1 MRGETGE
8 NRPDSQAPSYR
19 IRLLAD
25 APAES
30 DEFAAKAHERVAD
43 AVAELVVHEPGG
55 KVVGLEGLWGSGKS
69 TVVRLTRERL
79 ANGGLGTEDV
89 TRVVVFDAWAHQGD
103 PLRRTFLE
111 AVIREVAD
119 AGWLDAALAKAASDE
134 LAGRTSKVTTISTSR
149 LSTEGKLAAGATV
162 LLALGASLFANHFSH
177 YHRGAIVLGAI
188 LLIAPLLVV
197 FGLWVAKRV
206 GQRLGDG
213 NRLAALNPSSFF
225 ANDQTTE
232 TVTEGVQRGEPTS
245 VEFERIFSRVLA
257 AALSPPRRLLLVLD
271 NLDRVDEDDAR
282 KILATMQTFT
292 GTTHVPEDWASR
304 VWTLIPYD
312 AGGLENLWAAA
323 ASSEAASTA
332 EAEAGG
338 APTLAS
344 AFLDK
349 LFQVR
354 FETPPL
360 VLSDWRSY
368 VTRLL
373 GEAFPDEEEAS
384 LQAVLRLRSLYPGAV
399 PGRAVAAEA
408 PTPRQLKQFVNQI
421 GAIRRQRDDV
431 SLVHIAYYVL
441 LRRDSINVP
450 TDLIAG
456 TVPHTKLTHIF
467 AAGVREDL
475 AALHF
480 GADRQ
485 LAQQLLLGPALEDAF
500 ATGEPSVL
508 EGLGERPGFMD
519 ALENIDFPA
528 KAADG
533 GIELTRAAAVLSRA
547 GLLTIEAVSG
557 WATAVLDPLAR
568 QTPQWR
574 LQARD
579 SGVGLAILLNR
590 VSGGDDSR
598 LTEVLSR
605 VVRSP
610 VEADTEGRGQL
621 EGLAGL
627 LDELNDLGRVSDGVR
642 VTVDIPPTRLVDS
655 LAYLREQ
662 TQRPRGSRILALDAK
677 PDDVVTA
684 LVDAASLSRIAEAR
698 GALDMLLVRPQRV
711 SLKEL
716 AAAVLTWL
724 SANEPAREE
733 QLALLLEWLDRA
745 QKSLDAESVLG
756 AAADDG
762 TLMHLVAVAYANG
775 WYSEAGAASMLH
787 LLVRP
792 ELPEPAASRQS
803 PTGVATVR
811 QALSGLSP
819 AELVA
824 AQLEWLKQHKRDA
837 FEVVFAVAK
846 GVAQPWVDQQMR
858 ALSDADALVTTP
870 AQFLANWEYLRTVLG
885 PEYFLRHTRQLL
897 DRETRR
903 ERILA
908 GLNDPQLALDSL
920 AAADGEKVATYL
932 SEVERAAATI
942 LRSATAADWETA
954 LRSTETQPLLSLAV
968 RLAGIKAAP
977 RNPTGL
983 QDALHAH
990 FQALAADEE
999 AWHPDAATFAK
1010 LTRLLGGPA
1019 RRVLASQLCAELEG
1033 RDGQVGPELF
1043 PTYGEFLGGE
1053 TGFRSHPKLP
1063 NVVERFVARDQWPVV
1078 AWFVQLAER
1087 EEDALNETGRRDEM
1101 NHLREAVAE
1110 RLRST
1115 GDEAPEELKE
1125 LGGLLGVKPEEATE
1139 S

>member
-1 MRGETGE
+1 MRPETGD
-8 NRPDSQAPSYR
+8 NRPDTQTPAYR

-30 DEFAAKAHERVAD
+30 DEFAAKAHEHVAD
-43 AVAELVVHEPGG
+43 AIAELVVREPGG

-69 TVVRLTRERL
+69 TVVRLMRKRL
-79 ANGGLGTEDV
+79 ANGDLSTEDL

-119 AGWLDAALAKAASDE
+119 AGWLDGALAKAASDE
-134 LAGRTSKVTTISTSR
+134 LAGRTSKITTTSTSR

-162 LLALGASLFANHFSH
+162 LLALGAALFANHFSH
-177 YHRGAIVLGAI
+177 YHRLAIALGGI

-245 VEFERIFSRVLA
+245 VEFERIFSRVLT
-257 AALSPPRRLLLVLD
+257 AALSAPRRLLLVLD
-271 NLDRVDEDDAR
+271 NLDRVEEDDAR

-292 GTTHVPEDWASR
+292 GTTHVREDWASH

-312 AGGLENLWAAA
+312 AGGLENLWAVA

-332 EAEAGG
+332 EAEAAG

-349 LFQVR
+349 LFEVR

-368 VTRLL
+368 ITRLL
-373 GEAFPDEEEAS
+373 EEAFPDEEEAT
-384 LQAVLRLRSLYPGAV
+384 LRAVLRLRSLYAGAV
-399 PGRAVAAEA
+399 PGGAVAAEA

-431 SLVHIAYYVL
+431 PIVHIAYYVL
-441 LRRDSINVP
+441 LRRDSMNVP
-450 TDLIAG
+450 ADLITG

-467 AAGVREDL
+467 GAGVREDL

-480 GADRQ
+480 GADRE

-500 ATGEPSVL
+500 ATGEPGVL

-519 ALENIDFPA
+519 ALEKIDFPA

-533 GIELTRAAAVLSRA
+533 GIELTRALAVLSRA
-547 GLLTIEAVSG
+547 GLLTIEAVSA

-568 QTPQWR
+568 QTAQWR

-579 SGVGLAILLNR
+579 SGIGLAILMNR
-590 VSGGDDSR
+590 VSGGDDTR
-598 LTEVLSR
+598 LTKLLSR
-605 VVRSP
+605 VAPSP
-610 VEADTEGRGQL
+610 VEADTEGHGQL
-621 EGLAGL
+621 EGIAGL
-627 LDELNDLGRVSDGVR
+627 LDELTDLGRASDSVQL
-642 VTVDIPPTRLVDS
+642 TVEVPPTRLVDS
-655 LAYLREQ
+655 LAYLHEQ
-662 TQRPRGSRILALDAK
+662 TQRPRGSRILKLAAE
-677 PDDVVTA
+677 PADVATA
-684 LVDAASLSRIAEAR
+684 LVEAASVNRIAEAR
-698 GALDMLLVRPQRV
+698 GALDMLLLHPQRV
-711 SLKEL
+711 WLEEL
-716 AAAVLTWL
+716 AAGALGWL
-724 SANEPAREE
+724 RANEPAGEE

-745 QKSLDAESVLG
+745 RKSLNAESVLG
-756 AAADDG
+756 TAGDDG
-762 TLMHLVAVAYANG
+762 TLMHVVAVASANG
-775 WYSEAGAASMLH
+775 WHSEAGAASMLH
-787 LLVRP
+787 LVVRP
-792 ELPEPAASRQS
+792 ELPEPAPSRQA

-819 AELVA
+819 VELVA
-824 AQLEWLKQHKRDA
+824 AQLEWLKQHKREA
-837 FEVVFAVAK
+837 FEVVFAVGK
-846 GVAQPWVDQQMR
+846 GAAQPWVDQQMR
-858 ALSDADALVTTP
+858 ALSDANALVTSP

-885 PEYFLRHTRQLL
+885 PDRFVRHTRQLL
-897 DRETRR
+897 DREASRQ
-903 ERILA
+903 RILT
-908 GLNDPQLALDSL
+908 GLKDPQLALDSL
-920 AAADGEKVATYL
+920 SAADGEEVTPYL
-932 SEVERAAATI
+932 GEVQKAAATI
-942 LRSATAADWETA
+942 LRSASAADWETA
-954 LRSTETQPLLSLAV
+954 LMSTETQPLLSLAV
-968 RLAGIKAAP
+968 RLSGTKAAP

-983 QDALHAH
+983 QDALHAD
-990 FQALAADEE
+990 FQALAAEGE
-999 AWHPDAATFAK
+999 AWHPDGATFAK

-1033 RDGQVGPELF
+1033 RDGQVGPQLF
-1043 PTYGEFLGGE
+1043 PTYGEFLAGE

-1063 NVVERFVARDQWPVV
+1063 NVVERFVARGHWPVV
-1078 AWFVQLAER
+1078 AWFVELAER
-1087 EEDALNETGRRDEM
+1087 EEDVLNETGRRDEM

-1110 RLRST
+1110 RLRAT
-1115 GDEAPEELKE
+1115 GNEAPEELKK
-1125 LGGLLGVKPEEATE
+1125 LGALLGVQAEATE